1 MEVKRVAIVGAGL
14 MGTGISQVVA
24 AGGYAVSVIDISD
37 DIIEKSKRTVS
48 GQLRRSVEKGRIDE
62 AAAQATLGKITF
74 TTELENG
81 VRDADYVIEAVPEIL
96 DLKKKVLSQVDE
108 AAKASAI
115 IASNTSELSI
125 ASLALA
131 TRRAAQVIGTHW
143 FFPPVVMRLIEV
155 VVAPSTSLGTV
166 ETTID
171 LCRRIGKETVVCKD
185 CAGFITSRAISAL
198 ISECMRIYEDGIASF
213 EDIDKAMRLGFNHPM
228 GPFQLADMSGVDVVY
243 HSVSSLGE
251 AYGQER
257 FRASPL
263 MADLIREGK
272 LGQKTGKGF
281 YDYGSEGQK
290 K

>member
-1 MEVKRVAIVGAGL
+1 
-14 MGTGISQVVA
+14 
-24 AGGYAVSVIDISD
+24 
-37 DIIEKSKRTVS
+37 
-48 GQLRRSVEKGRIDE
+48 
-62 AAAQATLGKITF
+62 
-74 TTELENG
+74 
-81 VRDADYVIEAVPEIL
+81 
-96 DLKKKVLSQVDE
+96 
-108 AAKASAI
+108 
-115 IASNTSELSI
+115 
-125 ASLALA
+125 
-131 TRRAAQVIGTHW
+131 
-143 FFPPVVMRLIEV
+143 
-155 VVAPSTSLGTV
+155 
-166 ETTID
+166 
-171 LCRRIGKETVVCKD
+171 
-185 CAGFITSRAISAL
+185 
-198 ISECMRIYEDGIASF
+198 MRIYEDGIASF